1 MPDGDKMLTY
11 TFEKDSKAPLYEQLY
26 RMIRDDITSGKIEAG
41 SKLPSKRSFS
51 EHLGVSKVTVEAA
64 YSLLIAEGYIYSV
77 EKKGYYAEQVGIVP
91 FAQPRSEEAAPP
103 VKYEANLKSNGVSL
117 KYFPFSVWAKL
128 MREVTLNYSR
138 ELMEPV
144 PYNGALCLREA
155 ICEYLAE
162 NRGMRVLPSQVII
175 GAGTEYLYGLII
187 QLLGF
192 DKKVAI
198 ENPSYS
204 RISAVY
210 RSHGVD
216 CLYVDMENDGISIDG
231 LYRSGADVVH
241 ISPAH
246 HFPTGTVTTQK
257 RRLEILEWAS
267 EKDSRYIIEDEYD
280 SEFRFVGKPISPM
293 QVSDANG
300 KVIYINTFSKT
311 IAPSIRISYM
321 ILPPALAR
329 EYEKRLGFYS
339 CTVAAFEQYTL
350 ATFIS
355 EGYFER
361 HIRRMKRR
369 YKVLRDDII
378 SQIENS
384 PIADRVEILEPDSGL
399 HFILKIAT
407 DKSDS
412 EISEICG
419 KEKIKIA
426 FLSEYYVGKKD
437 AGEHLA
443 LINYSGI
450 SSEEFKK
457 ALICLEKATAL

>member
-1 MPDGDKMLTY
+1 MLTY
-11 TFEKDSKAPLYEQLY
+11 TFEKDSKASLYEQLY

-91 FAQPRSEEAAPP
+91 FTQPRNEEAAPP

-257 RRLEILEWAS
+257 RRHEILEWAS

-339 CTVAAFEQYTL
+339 CTVPLFEQLVL
-350 ATFIS
+350 AELLES
-355 EGYFER
+355 GDYER
-361 HIRRMKRR
+361 HIRRTRR
-369 YKVLRDDII
+369 ALR
-378 SQIENS
+378 
-384 PIADRVEILEPDSGL
+384 R
-399 HFILKIAT
+399 
-407 DKSDS
+407 
-412 EISEICG
+412 
-419 KEKIKIA
+419 
-426 FLSEYYVGKKD
+426 
-437 AGEHLA
+437 
-443 LINYSGI
+443 
-450 SSEEFKK
+450 K
-457 ALICLEKATAL
+457 AANGDGSL